1 MRLMMSSVHEAQ
13 LCMRPTAHAL
23 PPYLSIGLWRCMK
36 QGGECGVPFWKR
48 MLMPVS
54 DHPWV
59 DAEAQRRPPEW
70 YSYNYG
76 SVRPHLRLHLRL

>member
-1 MRLMMSSVHEAQ
+1 M
-13 LCMRPTAHAL
+13 
-23 PPYLSIGLWRCMK
+23 
-36 QGGECGVPFWKR
+36 PFWKR

-76 SVRPHLRLHLRL
+76 SVRPPALACATPPAPLLGEG

>member
-1 MRLMMSSVHEAQ
+1 MPSHFHLIVWLLQCVS
-13 LCMRPTAHAL
+13 
-23 PPYLSIGLWRCMK
+23 

-76 SVRPHLRLHLRL
+76 SVRQSALAYAPVQLMPAPLLGED